1 MTNAEIA
8 KKLKIAEKT
17 IYNWRKNRKELFEVI
32 EDGLNLK
39 ENKESIYVNN
49 TYKELID
56 LLEKLSQLEI
66 QYYISDIKTRILKK
80 EIDKWENY

>member
-32 EDGLNLK
+32 EIGLK
-39 ENKESIYVNN
+39 IIESQKNIEYVNN
-49 TYKELID
+49 TYTELIN
-56 LLEKLSQLEI
+56 LYKQLNEKEQE
-66 QYYISDIKTRILKK
+66 YYISDIKTRILKK
-80 EIDKWENY
+80 EIEKGEK

>member
-32 EDGLNLK
+32 EDGLISLLSVDGLK
-39 ENKESIYVNN
+39 
-49 TYKELID
+49 
-56 LLEKLSQLEI
+56 
-66 QYYISDIKTRILKK
+66 ISS
-80 EIDKWENY
+80 